1 MREKREKGAVPL
13 MPTLVVLTY
22 RDETSAATAGEQV
35 QRLVRHLR
43 IEPEAVAVVRRDRDG
58 WFHLT
63 TNHQPAAGE
72 VSSGLVWMLVFALL
86 FAVPPARPAGAGL
99 DPVLELVTAGGLDRH
114 FQDELRDRVG
124 PGTSALF
131 VLAEGGTDRLV
142 DVLAP
147 YGGELLRTTMSAER
161 LAALREA
168 LPAAAEAMALS
179 GGRDRAPGS
188 G

>member
-1 MREKREKGAVPL
+1 MREKREKGAAPL
-13 MPTLVVLTY
+13 MPSLVVLTY
-22 RDETSAATAGEQV
+22 RDETAAATAGEQV

-58 WFHLT
+58 RFHLT
-63 TNHQPAAGE
+63 TNHQPAAGG

-86 FAVPPARPAGAGL
+86 FAAPPGRPAGAGL
-99 DPVLELVTAGGLDRH
+99 DAVLELVTAGGLDGR
-114 FQDELRDRVG
+114 FQDELRDRLG

-131 VLAEGGTDRLV
+131 LLAEGGTDRLV
-142 DVLAP
+142 EVLGP
-147 YGGELLRTTMSAER
+147 YGGALLRTTMSAER

-179 GGRDRAPGS
+179 GGRDRAPGT

>member
-1 MREKREKGAVPL
+1 VREKREKGAASL

-22 RDETSAATAGEQV
+22 RDETSATTAGEQV

-43 IEPEAVAVVRRDRDG
+43 IEPEAVAVVRRARDG
-58 WFHLT
+58 RFHLT
-63 TNHQPAAGE
+63 TNHQLAVGE
-72 VSSGLVWMLVFALL
+72 LSSGLVWMLVFALL
-86 FAVPPARPAGAGL
+86 FAAPPGRPAGRDA
-99 DPVLELVTAGGLDRH
+99 VLELVTAGGLDRH
-114 FQDELRDRVG
+114 FQDELRDRLG

-131 VLAEGGTDRLV
+131 LLAEGGTDRLV
-142 DVLAP
+142 DVLGP
-147 YGGELLRTTMSAER
+147 YGGELLRITMSAER

>member
-1 MREKREKGAVPL
+1 MREKREKGAASL

-22 RDETSAATAGEQV
+22 RDETSATTAGEQV

-43 IEPEAVAVVRRDRDG
+43 IEPEAVAVVRRARDG
-58 WFHLT
+58 RFHLT
-63 TNHQPAAGE
+63 TNHQLAVGE
-72 VSSGLVWMLVFALL
+72 LSSGLVWMLVFALL
-86 FAVPPARPAGAGL
+86 FAAPPGRPAGAGR
-99 DPVLELVTAGGLDRH
+99 DAVLELVTAGGLDRH
-114 FQDELRDRVG
+114 FQDELRDRLG

-131 VLAEGGTDRLV
+131 LLAEGGTDRLV
-142 DVLAP
+142 DVLGP
-147 YGGELLRTTMSAER
+147 YGGELLRITMSAER

-179 GGRDRAPGS
+179 GGRGRAPGS

>member
-1 MREKREKGAVPL
+1 VRETREKGAAPL

-58 WFHLT
+58 RFHLT
-63 TNHQPAAGE
+63 TNHEPAGGE
-72 VSSGLVWMLVFALL
+72 VGWGMAWMLVFALPS
-86 FAVPPARPAGAGL
+86 APPPGRPAGAGL
-99 DPVLELVTAGGLDRH
+99 DAVLQLVTAGGLDGH
-114 FQDELRDRVG
+114 FQAEVRDRLD

-131 VLAEGGTDRLV
+131 LLVEGGTDRLV
-142 DVLAP
+142 EVLGP
-147 YGGELLRTTMSAER
+147 YGGELLRTTLSADR

-168 LPAAAEAMALS
+168 LPAAAEAVALS
-179 GGRDRAPGS
+179 AGRDPAAGT

>member
-1 MREKREKGAVPL
+1 MREKREKGAAPL

-86 FAVPPARPAGAGL
+86 FAAPPAGAGL
-99 DPVLELVTAGGLDRH
+99 DPVLGLVTAGGLDRH

-142 DVLAP
+142 DVLGP

>member
-1 MREKREKGAVPL
+1 MREKGEKGAAPL

-58 WFHLT
+58 RFHLT
-63 TNHQPAAGE
+63 TNHRPAAGE
-72 VSSGLVWMLVFALL
+72 GSPGLVWMLVSALL
-86 FAVPPARPAGAGL
+86 FAAPPGRPAGAGL
-99 DPVLELVTAGGLDRH
+99 DPVLELVTAGGLDGH

-131 VLAEGGTDRLV
+131 VLAGGGTDRLV
-142 DVLAP
+142 DVLGP
-147 YGGELLRTTMSAER
+147 YGGELLRTTMSTER

-179 GGRDRAPGS
+179 GGRDRAPGT

>member
-1 MREKREKGAVPL
+1 MREKREKGAASL

-22 RDETSAATAGEQV
+22 RDETSATTAGEQV

-72 VSSGLVWMLVFALL
+72 VSSGLVWMLVSALL
-86 FAVPPARPAGAGL
+86 FAAPPARPAGAGL
-99 DPVLELVTAGGLDRH
+99 DPVLELVNAGGLGGH
-114 FQDELRDRVG
+114 FQEELRDRLG
-124 PGTSALF
+124 PGTSGLF

-142 DVLAP
+142 DVLGP
-147 YGGELLRTTMSAER
+147 YGGDLLRTTMSAER

-179 GGRDRAPGS
+179 GGRGRAPGS